1 MVTFIS
7 ITVFEKFGQVEES
20 NALDRRDRLQITNI
34 YSCRV
39 VVTGGRDE
47 EEEEQANKFNVEF

>member
-1 MVTFIS
+1 M
-7 ITVFEKFGQVEES
+7 KFGRVEES

-47 EEEEQANKFNVEF
+47 EEEQANKFNVEF

>member
-1 MVTFIS
+1 MRNLD
-7 ITVFEKFGQVEES
+7 KLVEES

-39 VVTGGRDE
+39 VVTDGRDE